1 MTDDAEKKK
10 VLKQIRKAAR
20 EGHIAFADQFEIE
33 SIPEG
38 AIATFLST
46 VFKIDGALVTDESQV
61 SDFVSFGG
69 DRTKAKRDAC
79 LRIYELHGVRCEPED
94 YLWQVLKRIYT

>member
-1 MTDDAEKKK
+1 MTDEKKK
-10 VLKQIRKAAR
+10 ALKAIRKAAR
-20 EGHIAFADQFEIE
+20 EGRVEFADQFEIE

-38 AIATFLST
+38 VIRTFLST
-46 VFKIDGALVTDESQV
+46 VFDIDAALVTDESQV

-79 LRIYELHGVRCEPED
+79 LRIYELYGVRCEPED